1 MSAAIPPYSPSLLCS
16 TAAFFARPLR
26 EGFRFI
32 SQAGFGSVE
41 VMVTKDPATQEAHLI
56 RELSEE
62 HHLAVRAIHAPFLL
76 MTRKVWGTDP
86 VEKIYRSIEL
96 AEAVG

>member
-41 VMVTKDPATQEAHLI
+41 VMG
-56 RELSEE
+56 
-62 HHLAVRAIHAPFLL
+62 AIA
-76 MTRKVWGTDP
+76 
-86 VEKIYRSIEL
+86 
-96 AEAVG
+96 